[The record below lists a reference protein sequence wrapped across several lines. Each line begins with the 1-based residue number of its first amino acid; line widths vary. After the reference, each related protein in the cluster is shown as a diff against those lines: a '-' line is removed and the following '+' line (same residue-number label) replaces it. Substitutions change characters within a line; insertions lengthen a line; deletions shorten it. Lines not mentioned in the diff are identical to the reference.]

1 MEEISI
7 KSDAKKMKD
16 YNILKIIIALYYC
29 KLSANSLAMITQL
42 SINEIMMLLCQIML
56 HKKSNRSH
64 W

>member
-7 KSDAKKMKD
+7 KSDVKKMKD
-16 YNILKIIIALYYC
+16 YNISKIITALYYC

-42 SINEIMMLLCQIML
+42 SINEIMMLLCQNML
-56 HKKSNRSH
+56 HKKSNKSH

>member
-29 KLSANSLAMITQL
+29 KLSANSLAMITQW
-42 SINEIMMLLCQIML
+42 SINEIMMVLCQNML
-56 HKKSNRSH
+56 HKKSNKSH

>member
-7 KSDAKKMKD
+7 KSDVKKMKN

-42 SINEIMMLLCQIML
+42 SINEIMMLLCQNML
-56 HKKSNRSH
+56 HKKSNKSH